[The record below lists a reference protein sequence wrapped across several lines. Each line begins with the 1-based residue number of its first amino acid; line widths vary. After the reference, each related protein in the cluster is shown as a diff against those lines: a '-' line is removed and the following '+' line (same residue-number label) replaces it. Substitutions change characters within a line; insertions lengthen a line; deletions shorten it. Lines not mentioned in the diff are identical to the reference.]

1 MGTVPMDVILL
12 RLRQK
17 EFKYQCSRSFKLL
30 YVHLKKIVKK
40 NIFPS
45 VFLTHLKRQRGPA
58 CTQCTPSS
66 SQYGPIWRE
75 DVLCCICCYTTDPKY
90 RIFQATNN
98 KIKQSV
104 PLTKASTAKQVLFH
118 TWAFEGWTERNTQPI
133 PRLQRKGIK
142 GFWAYQNSKAEK
154 KTSRVRNFDAR
165 RRTQP
170 GRRPSPWRRC
180 WWPSPGGLDCCP
192 RSASFGTLAQY
203 L

>member
-1 MGTVPMDVILL
+1 MKFTARVSASIHYSTWRWCSFLWKSKLLDKEPVNNFQLAAPMGTVPMGVILL

-40 NIFPS
+40 NIFRS

-118 TWAFEGWTERNTQPI
+118 TWDIW
-133 PRLQRKGIK
+133 
-142 GFWAYQNSKAEK
+142 
-154 KTSRVRNFDAR
+154 RVDRA
-165 RRTQP
+165 
-170 GRRPSPWRRC
+170 
-180 WWPSPGGLDCCP
+180 
-192 RSASFGTLAQY
+192 
-203 L
+203 